1 MLFFTEKGKCFWLR
15 VFSIPEGTKTS
26 KGRAIQNLINIEP
39 DDKVKA
45 FINVPT
51 LSDEDFINNNYIIMA
66 TKKGIIKKTTL
77 EAYSRPRQ
85 NGIIALT
92 VREGDELLS
101 VCLTNGQQEMLMAL
115 RSGRAIR
122 FNESTVRPIGRGASG
137 VRGVTLADEEKDE
150 VVGLICVDPNG
161 SSDIL
166 VVSEKGYGKRSE
178 LDEYRITNRG
188 GKGVK
193 TLNITDKTG
202 DLIAIK
208 DVVDGDDLMIINKS
222 GILIRI
228 AVDTLRVMG
237 RATQGVRLINLRNN
251 DEIAAVT
258 KVSADIIE
266 SEEELLEDE
275 TSNNEDLTNV
285 SSSEENIDENV
296 TNENTDNQ

>member
-1 MLFFTEKGKCFWLR
+1 
-15 VFSIPEGTKTS
+15 
-26 KGRAIQNLINIEP
+26 
-39 DDKVKA
+39 
-45 FINVPT
+45 
-51 LSDEDFINNNYIIMA
+51 
-66 TKKGIIKKTTL
+66 
-77 EAYSRPRQ
+77 
-85 NGIIALT
+85 LT
-92 VREGDELLS
+92 VKDGDELLS

-122 FNESTVRPIGRGASG
+122 FNESTVRPMGRSASG
-137 VRGVTLADEEKDE
+137 VKGVTLADEETDE

-266 SEEELLEDE
+266 TEDELLDETEMSDNEQIVEGIVEGQETGEAIANEETDNSEE
-275 TSNNEDLTNV
+275 
-285 SSSEENIDENV
+285 
-296 TNENTDNQ
+296 

>member
-1 MLFFTEKGKCFWLR
+1 
-15 VFSIPEGTKTS
+15 
-26 KGRAIQNLINIEP
+26 
-39 DDKVKA
+39 
-45 FINVPT
+45 
-51 LSDEDFINNNYIIMA
+51 
-66 TKKGIIKKTTL
+66 
-77 EAYSRPRQ
+77 
-85 NGIIALT
+85 
-92 VREGDELLS
+92 
-101 VCLTNGQQEMLMAL
+101 MAL

-122 FNESTVRPIGRGASG
+122 FNESNVRPMGRGASG
-137 VRGVTLADEEKDE
+137 VRGVTLADEETDE

-161 SSDIL
+161 TSDIL

-178 LDEYRITNRG
+178 LEEYRVTNRG

-208 DVVDGDDLMIINKS
+208 DVQDGDDLMIINKS

-266 SEEELLEDE
+266 SEDELLDDE
-275 TSNNEDLTNV
+275 TINNED
-285 SSSEENIDENV
+285 S
-296 TNENTDNQ
+296 TNETSSVDTESDTSNDVVENTENQ